1 MMFLKSMIKS
11 NRPHLA
17 VRAIITN
24 EAGKVLFPVSGFTA
38 NQQPAISKLFV
49 GLFHFNYDS

>member
-49 GLFHFNYDS
+49 GSISLQL